1 MPQPKVTL
9 FALLAGVLMATFQ
22 LLRPWGD
29 ISEDPQSMAEAFAD
43 TRWVIAHL
51 AGAASFVMLA
61 ALARVA
67 AVASSAKTG
76 TGRPT
81 RVAGIAQVAMA
92 TGAALVLPYYG
103 AETFALHEARA
114 RFLGRGFS
122 RHRRS
127 QHRYPYESGGDRAVR
142 GGSAPHRRRRGLSL
156 ARPRARR
163 HGVVERVAA
172 RSAGRIRPAAV
183 RVAARRTRGVWG
195 GVPHRGDRLRC
206 VTPGEASRGCK
217 GCRMNAATP

>member
-103 AETFALHEARA
+103 AETFALHELGRA
-114 RFLGRGFS
+114 FLGGASLDIFGLSTGTRMNPAAIALFGV
-122 RHRRS
+122 
-127 QHRYPYESGGDRAVR
+127 GLLLIAVA
-142 GGSAPHRRRRGLSL
+142 GVCLSL
-156 ARPRARR
+156 ARVRGGTAWWSAWPL
-163 HGVVERVAA
+163 GVLVAFALPQFALPPAGRVAYGVA
-172 RSAGRIRPAAV
+172 FLIAAIVFAVSRPAKHRA
-183 RVAARRTRGVWG
+183 AAR
-195 GVPHRGDRLRC
+195 
-206 VTPGEASRGCK
+206 
-217 GCRMNAATP
+217 AAG